1 MKGKPV
7 LYIPV
12 AIPGAGKTTFF
23 ERLAH
28 EGVVR
33 VSTDQVREFL
43 KLASGSTSPVIFERY
58 HEYIRYHLLNGE
70 SVYADAT
77 NLRSFAREDLLGIAT
92 ELNFPTHLILFRNL
106 SEAIVRNGRRT
117 GNTPGNDAV
126 PPEAMA
132 RMIEQY
138 EKALLDIPGEVY
150 TYVTEVSSVR

>member
-12 AIPGAGKTTFF
+12 AIPGAGKSTFF

-70 SVYADAT
+70 SVYADA
-77 NLRSFAREDLLGIAT
+77 S
-92 ELNFPTHLILFRNL
+92 
-106 SEAIVRNGRRT
+106 
-117 GNTPGNDAV
+117 NDAV

>member
-1 MKGKPV
+1 MSQPI

-12 AIPGAGKTTFF
+12 AIPGAGKSTFF
-23 ERLAH
+23 ERLSH

-43 KLASGSTSPVIFERY
+43 GYPSGSTNQTIFDRY
-58 HEYIRYHLLNGE
+58 HEYIRYHLTHGE

-77 NLRSFAREDLLGIAT
+77 NLRDFAREELLGIAMDVGVK
-92 ELNFPTHLILFRNL
+92 THLILFRNV
-106 SEAIVRNGRRT
+106 SEAVLRNGRRT
-117 GNTPGNDAV
+117 GSTPGDGPV
-126 PPEAMA
+126 PPDAML